1 MFANQ
6 ERQDLLRWARGAIA
20 HRLAAAPEPAPPQL
34 ADPALRAGAFV
45 SVHLHGNLRGCIGQ
59 LGTTHLLV
67 DVVRD
72 CAVAAAT
79 GDPRFAP
86 LRPDELA
93 DAQLE
98 ISVLGPI
105 EPVTDVSDIEIG
117 RHGLIVEQ
125 GFHRGLLL
133 PQVAIEHQWG
143 RDTFLAHTCLKAGL
157 KADAWK
163 TGARISRFEA
173 EVFGE
178 DSDVTV
184 RCVVAQRLEVHHV
197 QCEQSQL
204 RGRSPDSGVRGPD
217 YGRRVRVLS

>member
-1 MFANQ
+1 MLANQ
-6 ERQDLLRWARGAIA
+6 ERQDLLRWARGSIA
-20 HRLAAAPEPAPPQL
+20 HRLTAAPEPALPQL
-34 ADPALRAGAFV
+34 ANPATRAGAFV
-45 SVHLHGNLRGCIGQ
+45 SVHLRGDLRGCIGQ
-59 LGTTHLLV
+59 LGTTHLLL
-67 DVVRD
+67 DVIRD

-93 DAQLE
+93 SARLE

-105 EPVTDVSDIEIG
+105 EAVSDLSEIEVG
-117 RHGLIVEQ
+117 RHGLIAEQ

-133 PQVAIEHQWG
+133 PQVATEHRWG

-163 TGARISRFEA
+163 TGARISKFEA

-178 DSDVTV
+178 DLAS
-184 RCVVAQRLEVHHV
+184 
-197 QCEQSQL
+197 QS
-204 RGRSPDSGVRGPD
+204 GP
-217 YGRRVRVLS
+217 